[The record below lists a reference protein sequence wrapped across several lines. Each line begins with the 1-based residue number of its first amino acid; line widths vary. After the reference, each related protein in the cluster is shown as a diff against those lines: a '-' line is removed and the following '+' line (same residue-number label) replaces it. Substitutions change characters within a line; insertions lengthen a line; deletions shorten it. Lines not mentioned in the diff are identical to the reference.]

1 MDKSFTSN
9 EELIQ
14 DIQRHLA
21 ALEDWGVA
29 EEIEI
34 SGWPPSYSPG
44 PAPPTPELLPAP
56 PAESLEDETLLP
68 EPASQTP
75 SSSPLKFEA
84 WFLGLESPNNATSTF
99 AHPSP
104 SPTPLSSPSY
114 KASPPLPPASPDF
127 ILIYNQEEE
136 IYYEVMVEDARLV
149 GEIEAMDAEAI
160 VLESPDI

>member
-14 DIQRHLA
+14 DIQRYLA

-34 SGWPPSYSPG
+34 SSWSPSYSPG

-56 PAESLEDETLLP
+56 PAEWLDDETLP
-68 EPASQTP
+68 EPAAQTP
-75 SSSPLKFEA
+75 SM
-84 WFLGLESPNNATSTF
+84 GLESPNNAASTF

-104 SPTPLSSPSY
+104 PPTPLSSQSY
-114 KASPPLPPASPDF
+114 KAPSPPPPASPDF

-149 GEIEAMDAEAI
+149 GEIEAMNAEAI

>member
-9 EELIQ
+9 EKLIQ
-14 DIQRHLA
+14 DIQRHLV

-34 SGWPPSYSPG
+34 SGWSPSYSPG
-44 PAPPTPELLPAP
+44 LAPPTPKLLPAP
-56 PAESLEDETLLP
+56 PAECLDVETLLL

-75 SSSPLKFEA
+75 SSSPLKFDA
-84 WFLGLESPNNATSTF
+84 WLMGLESPNNATSTF

-104 SPTPLSSPSY
+104 PPTPLSSPSY
-114 KASPPLPPASPDF
+114 KASPPLPPALSDF

-136 IYYEVMVEDARLV
+136 IYYEVMVEDDRLV